1 MNKEMNVI
9 LVKVDKSCDMAEVL
23 LNGECIMDGNFWDF
37 HPGCHGINEYGD
49 FNSHYELAKKIGETL
64 TKEGKEFTIVKE
76 EYVYEY

>member
-1 MNKEMNVI
+1 MDVI

-23 LNGECIMDGNFWDF
+23 LNDECVMDGNFWDF

-49 FNSHYELAKKIGETL
+49 FNGHNDLAKKIGETL